1 MKKRMIHYKAGE
13 YLIYT
18 WPSPFGNK
26 DLTEM
31 VRVMESTITFSGA
44 KKRVPVQWLDGGPFK
59 NAWYLCPESLLRR
72 PTRKEKLAWQLD
84 QL

>member
-1 MKKRMIHYKAGE
+1 MLHYKAGE

-18 WPSPFGNK
+18 CPFGSKNV
-26 DLTEM
+26 TEM
-31 VRVMESTITFSGA
+31 VRVMESTIIFSRA
-44 KKRVPVQWLDGGPFK
+44 KRRVPVQWLDGPPAK
-59 NAWYLCPESLLRR
+59 NAAWYLCPESLLRR